1 MIKAKISAIEQN
13 DGVSVFEFSAKNLSL
28 KMLSLENLQ
37 NLKIG
42 DKVLLNFKSSDV
54 FVATSRLLNCS
65 VSNEIKAVITDIQ
78 RGEVASVLHLST
90 GEFEFESI
98 ICTASLE
105 RLNLATGEQ
114 IYAYIKATSL
124 NIEKND
130 RS

>member
-1 MIKAKISAIEQN
+1 MIKAQISAIKEK
-13 DGVSVFEFSAKNLSL
+13 DGVSLFEFKTVNLSL
-28 KMLSLENLQ
+28 KMLALENLDE
-37 NLKIG
+37 LKIG
-42 DKVLLNFKSSDV
+42 DEVWLNFKSSDV
-54 FVATSRLLNCS
+54 IIASSPLSNCS
-65 VSNEIKAVITDIQ
+65 LSNEIKAVITDIQ